1 MIPQKTTSL
10 THARQYDQ
18 YKKLVEGTLAGIIK
32 DRSPRSIYEPSE
44 YVLAAGGKKIRPVIL
59 LLSCEAVGG
68 NSKKAL
74 LAGAAIEILHN
85 FTLVHDDI
93 MDNSASRRG
102 RKTVHTRWDTNVAIL
117 VGDEL
122 LALAYRALL
131 QTKSPHIQEIA
142 KIFTEG
148 VVEVCEGQAY
158 DKEFETRS
166 TVTVDEYLLMI
177 EKKTAKM
184 VAVSAEIGALVGNG
198 DRVSIGALRRYGEH
212 IGRAFQIQD
221 DLLDVIADEKE
232 LGKPV
237 GGDLIEGKKTFLLL
251 EALRATRGR
260 DKDLL
265 VDIVRNKGGKAELIP
280 EYRRIYLESGA
291 MAAAR
296 CRIEQDIAKAKRELR
311 RLSPSRAQSM
321 LEWFADMLLHRTF

>member
-1 MIPQKTTSL
+1 MTPQTRNSASY
-10 THARQYDQ
+10 ARRYEL
-18 YKKLVEGTLAGIIK
+18 YKKLVESTLAGIVK
-32 DRSPRSIYEPSE
+32 DRLPRSMYEPTE
-44 YVLAAGGKKIRPVIL
+44 YVLAAGGKRIRPVLL

-68 NSKKAL
+68 NARKAL

-93 MDNSASRRG
+93 MDHSASRRG
-102 RKTVHTRWDTNVAIL
+102 RMTVHMRWDTNVAIL

-131 QTKSPHIQEIA
+131 RTQSPHIQEIA

-184 VAVSAEIGALVGNG
+184 VAVSAEIGGLVGDG
-198 DRVSIGALRRYGEH
+198 DRSSINALRRYGEH

-221 DLLDVIADEKE
+221 DLLDIVADEKE

-237 GGDLIEGKKTFLLL
+237 GGDLIEGKKTFLLI
-251 EALRATRGR
+251 EALRTTRGR

-265 VDIVRNKGGKAELIP
+265 VDIVRNKGCDPGLIP

-291 MAAAR
+291 IETAR
-296 CRIEQDIAKAKRELR
+296 CRIGQDIAKAKRELH
-311 RLSPSRAQSM
+311 RLPPSRALSM
-321 LEWFADMLLHRTF
+321 LEWFAEMLLNRTY

>member
-1 MIPQKTTSL
+1 
-10 THARQYDQ
+10 
-18 YKKLVEGTLAGIIK
+18 
-32 DRSPRSIYEPSE
+32 
-44 YVLAAGGKKIRPVIL
+44 
-59 LLSCEAVGG
+59 
-68 NSKKAL
+68 
-74 LAGAAIEILHN
+74 
-85 FTLVHDDI
+85 
-93 MDNSASRRG
+93 
-102 RKTVHTRWDTNVAIL
+102 VHTRWDTNVAIL

-166 TVTVDEYLLMI
+166 SVTVEEYLLMI

-198 DRVSIGALRRYGEH
+198 DRVSTGALRRYGEH
-212 IGRAFQIQD
+212 VGRAFQIQD
-221 DLLDVIADEKE
+221 DLLDIIADEKE

-260 DKDLL
+260 DKELL
-265 VDIVRNKGGKAELIP
+265 VDIVKNKGGKAELIP

-296 CRIEQDIAKAKRELR
+296 CRIEQDIARAKRELR
-311 RLSPSRAQSM
+311 RLAPSRAQSM
-321 LEWFADMLLHRTF
+321 LDWLADMLLHRTF